1 MVQSSG
7 IMSTIVPMEGQSS
20 NHLEMSEGVL
30 YSLFFFRWAK
40 RHWAFTGTHVIVLS
54 LLDAKFLLH
63 LSDIGEMDFES
74 IFLSDIRL
82 YIVIG
87 SFSWLEVELVYI
99 QFDAYMAVD
108 TSPT

>member
-1 MVQSSG
+1 
-7 IMSTIVPMEGQSS
+7 
-20 NHLEMSEGVL
+20 
-30 YSLFFFRWAK
+30 
-40 RHWAFTGTHVIVLS
+40 
-54 LLDAKFLLH
+54 
-63 LSDIGEMDFES
+63 MDFES

-108 TSPT
+108 TSTT

>member
-1 MVQSSG
+1 M
-7 IMSTIVPMEGQSS
+7 
-20 NHLEMSEGVL
+20 L
-30 YSLFFFRWAK
+30 
-40 RHWAFTGTHVIVLS
+40 TGTNVIVLS

-63 LSDIGEMDFES
+63 LSDIGEMNFES

-108 TSPT
+108 TSPA